1 MKLMCTLSIIKIS
14 ILVYVVFNNFSAD
27 FQRKKKHPPNIL
39 FLYNFNSAGTV
50 EEKAKV

>member
-14 ILVYVVFNNFSAD
+14 ILVYVVFNSFSAD

-39 FLYNFNSAGTV
+39 FVYNFSWYC
-50 EEKAKV
+50 